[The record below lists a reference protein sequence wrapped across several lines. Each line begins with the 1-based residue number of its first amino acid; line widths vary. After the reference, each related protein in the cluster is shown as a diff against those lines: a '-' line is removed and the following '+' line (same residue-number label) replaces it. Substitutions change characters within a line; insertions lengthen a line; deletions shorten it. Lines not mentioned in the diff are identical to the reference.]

1 MTERQMERVAIIE
14 QIIGNIESCD
24 ETNSDKRALQNLELA
39 EEVIIRL
46 IEILVRNSEDNSSEF
61 SVQEIRKE
69 SIKILK
75 YIQEMTQNISQI
87 FVQIDNRQNQKFML
101 KYIHNREKG

>member
-14 QIIGNIESCD
+14 QSIGNIESCG
-24 ETNSDKRALQNLELA
+24 ETNSDKKALQNLKFA
-39 EEVIIRL
+39 GEVIIRL
-46 IEILVRNSEDNSSEF
+46 IESLIRNSENNSYEF

-75 YIQEMTQNISQI
+75 YIQEMTQNIS
-87 FVQIDNRQNQKFML
+87 
-101 KYIHNREKG
+101 

>member
-46 IEILVRNSEDNSSEF
+46 IEILVRNSEDNSYEF

-75 YIQEMTQNISQI
+75 YIQEMTQNIS
-87 FVQIDNRQNQKFML
+87 
-101 KYIHNREKG
+101 

>member
-46 IEILVRNSEDNSSEF
+46 IEILVRNSEDNSYEF

-75 YIQEMTQNISQI
+75 YIREVTQNI
-87 FVQIDNRQNQKFML
+87 
-101 KYIHNREKG
+101 

>member
-14 QIIGNIESCD
+14 QIIGNIESCG
-24 ETNSDKRALQNLELA
+24 ETNSDERALQNLKFA
-39 EEVIIRL
+39 EEIIIRL
-46 IEILVRNSEDNSSEF
+46 IESLIRNSEDNSYEF

-75 YIQEMTQNISQI
+75 YIREVTQNI
-87 FVQIDNRQNQKFML
+87 
-101 KYIHNREKG
+101 

>member
-14 QIIGNIESCD
+14 QIIGNIESCG
-24 ETNSDKRALQNLELA
+24 ETNSDKKALQNLEFA
-39 EEVIIRL
+39 EEITNRL
-46 IEILVRNSEDNSSEF
+46 IESLIRNSENNSYEF

-75 YIQEMTQNISQI
+75 YIQEMIQNIS
-87 FVQIDNRQNQKFML
+87 
-101 KYIHNREKG
+101 

>member
-14 QIIGNIESCD
+14 QIIGNIESCG
-24 ETNSDKRALQNLELA
+24 ETNSDKKALQKLKFA

-46 IEILVRNSEDNSSEF
+46 TESLVRNSENNSWEF
-61 SVQEIRKE
+61 SVQEIRSE

-75 YIQEMTQNISQI
+75 YIREMTQGI
-87 FVQIDNRQNQKFML
+87 
-101 KYIHNREKG
+101 

>member
-14 QIIGNIESCD
+14 QIIGNIESCG

-46 IEILVRNSEDNSSEF
+46 IESLVRNSEDNSYEF
-61 SVQEIRKE
+61 SVQKIKE
-69 SIKILK
+69 RSMRSLK
-75 YIQEMTQNISQI
+75 YIQEITE
-87 FVQIDNRQNQKFML
+87 
-101 KYIHNREKG
+101 YI

>member
-14 QIIGNIESCD
+14 QIIGNIESCG
-24 ETNSDKRALQNLELA
+24 ETNSDKKALQNLKFA
-39 EEVIIRL
+39 EEITNRL
-46 IEILVRNSEDNSSEF
+46 IESLIRNSENNSYEF

-75 YIQEMTQNISQI
+75 YIQEMIQNIS
-87 FVQIDNRQNQKFML
+87 
-101 KYIHNREKG
+101 

>member
-75 YIQEMTQNISQI
+75 YIQEMTQNIS
-87 FVQIDNRQNQKFML
+87 
-101 KYIHNREKG
+101 

>member
-14 QIIGNIESCD
+14 QIIGNIESCG
-24 ETNSDKRALQNLELA
+24 ETNSDKKALQNLKFV
-39 EEVIIRL
+39 EEIIIRL
-46 IEILVRNSEDNSSEF
+46 IESLVRNSENNSCEF

-75 YIQEMTQNISQI
+75 YIQEMTQNI
-87 FVQIDNRQNQKFML
+87 
-101 KYIHNREKG
+101 

>member
-46 IEILVRNSEDNSSEF
+46 IESLVRNSEDNSYEF
-61 SVQEIRKE
+61 SVQEIRRE

-75 YIQEMTQNISQI
+75 YIQEMTQNIS
-87 FVQIDNRQNQKFML
+87 
-101 KYIHNREKG
+101 

>member
-1 MTERQMERVAIIE
+1 MTEREMERVAIIE
-14 QIIGNIESCD
+14 QIIGNIESCG
-24 ETNSDKRALQNLELA
+24 ETNSDKKALQNLGLA

-46 IEILVRNSEDNSSEF
+46 IESLVRNSEDNSYEF

-75 YIQEMTQNISQI
+75 YIQEMTQNIS
-87 FVQIDNRQNQKFML
+87 
-101 KYIHNREKG
+101 

>member
-14 QIIGNIESCD
+14 QIIGNIESCG
-24 ETNSDKRALQNLELA
+24 ETNSDERALQNLKFA
-39 EEVIIRL
+39 EEIIIRL
-46 IEILVRNSEDNSSEF
+46 IESLIRNSEDNSYEF

-75 YIQEMTQNISQI
+75 YIREITQNI
-87 FVQIDNRQNQKFML
+87 
-101 KYIHNREKG
+101 

>member
-46 IEILVRNSEDNSSEF
+46 IEILVRNSEDNSYEF

-75 YIQEMTQNISQI
+75 YIQEMTQNI
-87 FVQIDNRQNQKFML
+87 
-101 KYIHNREKG
+101 